1 MVKRLLLVGGDRRM
15 ACLADRLEQ
24 QGFAVDTMGLR
35 QKERIQNEGA
45 DVILF
50 AYPFSVKNGLIPTL
64 TGEPIKPDSVL
75 ESMGETSLLIT
86 GKGMEGYIPQEM
98 PNLKRYTD
106 AKNFEKRNAELSAEA
121 AVCEAMLHCRFALMD
136 AKALVTGYGLFG
148 RALALRLK
156 ALGAQ
161 VWVAARREQQ
171 RLQAA
176 GDGMRTVSIVEMA
189 DALPQMDLILN
200 TVPARIFGEYH
211 LKRIPKG
218 CWLLELASAPY
229 GFDADT
235 AKAMGVSC
243 VHLPG
248 LPGRYSPE
256 SASLALY
263 EAVMELMGEAGK

>member
-1 MVKRLLLVGGDRRM
+1 MKKLLLVGGDRRM

-35 QKERIQNEGA
+35 PNECVHKGGA
-45 DVILF
+45 DAVLF
-50 AYPFSVKNGLIPTL
+50 AYPFSVRNGMIPTL
-64 TGEPIKPDSVL
+64 TGEQFKPEKIL
-75 ESMGETSLLIT
+75 ESIGEATLLIT
-86 GKGMEGYIPQEM
+86 GKGMEGYIRQDI

-121 AVCEAMLHCRFALMD
+121 AVCEAMLHCRLALMD
-136 AKALVTGYGLFG
+136 AKVLVTGYGMFG
-148 RALALRLK
+148 CALAKRLK

-161 VWVAARREQQ
+161 VWIAARREQQ
-171 RLQAA
+171 RLQAIA
-176 GDGMRTVSIVEMA
+176 DGMQAVSTVEMA
-189 DALPQMDLILN
+189 DVLPEMDLILN

-218 CWLLELASAPY
+218 CWLLETVSAPY

-248 LPGRYSPE
+248 LPARYSPE
-256 SASLALY
+256 SAALALY

>member
-1 MVKRLLLVGGDRRM
+1 MKKLLLVGGDRRM
-15 ACLADRLEQ
+15 VCLAEQLEQ

-35 QKERIQNEGA
+35 PKERVHNSGA
-45 DVILF
+45 DAVLF

-64 TGEPIKPDSVL
+64 TGEKLKP
-75 ESMGETSLLIT
+75 ETLLDAIPQEALLIT
-86 GKGMEGYIPQEM
+86 GKGMEGYIPQDI

-106 AKNFEKRNAELSAEA
+106 AGNFEKRNAELSAEA
-121 AVCEAMLHCRFALMD
+121 AVCEAMLHCRLALMD
-136 AKALVTGYGLFG
+136 AKTLVTGYGLFG

-161 VWVAARREQQ
+161 VRVAARREQQ
-171 RLQAA
+171 RLQAVA
-176 GDGMRTVSIVEMA
+176 DGMQAVSIVEMA
-189 DALPQMDLILN
+189 DVLPEMDLILN

-218 CWLLELASAPY
+218 CWLLEMASAPY

-235 AKAMGVSC
+235 ARAMGVSC

-248 LPGRYSPE
+248 LPARYSPE
-256 SASLALY
+256 SAALALY